1 MAKASIKI
9 SILLYALYGGGAERT
24 MLKLAKGIADRGYDV
39 DLILAQSE
47 GDLLSELPKSVRLV
61 DLKSRRVLTSL
72 PALVRYLRKEQP
84 DALLSV
90 LHFNIVAIWARF
102 LSGVSTNVV
111 VSERNT
117 LSAEVRNHASDVRI
131 RLLPAFVKLFYP
143 WADGILAVSQG
154 VADDLSSFAHIATDR
169 IKVIY
174 NPIIT
179 PDLINKVNDPLDH
192 PWFKLGEPPV
202 ILGVGRLTE
211 QKDFQTLIQAFSK
224 VKEARLLILG
234 EGEQR
239 SMLESLVSKLGLNKC
254 VSMPGFVPNPYPYM
268 VRASV
273 FVLSS
278 KWEGLPGSL
287 IEALFC
293 GAPLIATD
301 CPSGPRE
308 ILANGKFGE
317 LIPVGDPDALAGA
330 ILSVLSGEKVSP
342 PPESWYPFELNR
354 IVDQYLDTLL
364 QR

>member
-102 LSGVSTNVV
+102 LSGVSTTVV

-131 RLLPAFVKLFYP
+131 CLLPALIYLFYP

-174 NPIIT
+174 NPIVT
-179 PDLINKVNDPLDH
+179 PDLINKVNVPLDH

-211 QKDFQTLIQAFSK
+211 QKRFSDINSSLFESKRSQATNI
-224 VKEARLLILG
+224 R
-234 EGEQR
+234 
-239 SMLESLVSKLGLNKC
+239 
-254 VSMPGFVPNPYPYM
+254 
-268 VRASV
+268 
-273 FVLSS
+273 
-278 KWEGLPGSL
+278 
-287 IEALFC
+287 
-293 GAPLIATD
+293 
-301 CPSGPRE
+301 
-308 ILANGKFGE
+308 
-317 LIPVGDPDALAGA
+317 
-330 ILSVLSGEKVSP
+330 
-342 PPESWYPFELNR
+342 
-354 IVDQYLDTLL
+354 
-364 QR
+364 